1 MNQGAK
7 KYFVVAGEPSGDIH
21 GGKLISA
28 IQNIEPDSSFVGHGG
43 DLMKESGMR
52 ILRHTNDLAIM
63 GFVEVVRHLPRLI
76 KIMRETIE
84 AIARLKP
91 DRVILIDYPGFNLRL
106 AKNIHRLGIPI
117 TYFILPQ
124 AWAWRKKRIESMKI
138 FLDQSLSIFPFEQT
152 WYESQGL
159 PTHYIGHP
167 FVERDNIGESS
178 KEYHHRHNLN
188 DKYPILVLLP
198 GSRQQEI
205 KQHWPIFLKSVSILK
220 TIIPNLQIVV
230 GKAPNTTLS
239 PIPNDFKIENNARK
253 AMMIGTAALVSS
265 GTATLECAVE
275 NIPLIVCYKLSSFSW
290 WLTRKMVNVKYASMV
305 NLIGNEK
312 IVPEYLQKAMTAE
325 NLAKAIEPL
334 FDIKGSKR
342 ENMLIGFEK
351 VRHTL
356 GIPGVYERAADKIIK
371 RTMEYND

>member
-1 MNQGAK
+1 MNQRAK
-7 KYFVVAGEPSGDIH
+7 KYFVVAGDPSGDIH

-84 AIARLKP
+84 AISRLKP
-91 DRVILIDYPGFNLRL
+91 DRVILIDYPGFNLHL

-124 AWAWRKKRIESMKI
+124 AWAWRKKRIESMKK
-138 FLDQSLSIFPFEQT
+138 FLDQSISIFPFEQT

-167 FVERDNIGESS
+167 FVERDHIGESS

-205 KQHWPIFLKSVSILK
+205 KRHWPIFLKFVNILK

-239 PIPNDFKIENNARK
+239 PIPNDFKIDNNARK

-312 IVPEYLQKAMTAE
+312 IVPEYLQKA
-325 NLAKAIEPL
+325 
-334 FDIKGSKR
+334 
-342 ENMLIGFEK
+342 
-351 VRHTL
+351 
-356 GIPGVYERAADKIIK
+356 
-371 RTMEYND
+371 

>member
-1 MNQGAK
+1 M
-7 KYFVVAGEPSGDIH
+7 
-21 GGKLISA
+21 
-28 IQNIEPDSSFVGHGG
+28 NIEPDSSFVGHGG

-167 FVERDNIGESS
+167 FVERDHIGESS
-178 KEYHHRHNLN
+178 KEYHHRYNLN
-188 DKYPILVLLP
+188 D
-198 GSRQQEI
+198 
-205 KQHWPIFLKSVSILK
+205 
-220 TIIPNLQIVV
+220 
-230 GKAPNTTLS
+230 
-239 PIPNDFKIENNARK
+239 
-253 AMMIGTAALVSS
+253 
-265 GTATLECAVE
+265 
-275 NIPLIVCYKLSSFSW
+275 
-290 WLTRKMVNVKYASMV
+290 
-305 NLIGNEK
+305 
-312 IVPEYLQKAMTAE
+312 
-325 NLAKAIEPL
+325 
-334 FDIKGSKR
+334 
-342 ENMLIGFEK
+342 
-351 VRHTL
+351 
-356 GIPGVYERAADKIIK
+356 
-371 RTMEYND
+371 